1 MAPTVVEARISKVE
15 DPSVGS
21 DLPIAP
27 PLAPAAGPTIV
38 VEMEEARRA
47 VEPGVAVGKDPVGGD
62 QPIATSVGSGGHAD
76 YGRVRMHA
84 SGRAM
89 EVGVTKVKDRLGTA
103 STLSPVSTS
112 TSREIGA
119 VVIGAGPYGLAAAT
133 HLTNRDIEHRTFGN
147 TMGGWRDHM
156 PKGMFLKSTAG
167 DSSVGSPNEKTGIG
181 TWCETAGVE
190 PYDKDG
196 GETPIPI
203 ADFIEYGTW
212 FQEREVPELE
222 REQVVSVV
230 RSRSGFEVELASG
243 ERFPSPTV
251 IVAVGT
257 APFAYVPPELDP
269 GADWTSER
277 VSHSSN
283 HTDLSGFSGK
293 SVAVIG
299 RGQSALET
307 AVLLHE
313 AGAAVHLLVRSPEV
327 LWGGPPPPADPTLL
341 QKLKLP
347 PSQLGN
353 GWTHLFITRYTAAY
367 RLLPDRLR
375 LAGVQRIL
383 GPFGAWWLRDR
394 FDGIDLRLLTKVVGA
409 GPQADGVRL
418 NLDHQGTRSHLD
430 VDHVIAATGYRV
442 DLHSLNLLSDELVGS
457 IATLGGSPRLTA
469 GFESSVPGLFFS
481 GLAAASTFGPM
492 LRFVCG
498 SGFAGPKVAEGVVAR
513 LGAR

>member
-1 MAPTVVEARISKVE
+1 M
-15 DPSVGS
+15 
-21 DLPIAP
+21 
-27 PLAPAAGPTIV
+27 
-38 VEMEEARRA
+38 
-47 VEPGVAVGKDPVGGD
+47 
-62 QPIATSVGSGGHAD
+62 
-76 YGRVRMHA
+76 
-84 SGRAM
+84 
-89 EVGVTKVKDRLGTA
+89 
-103 STLSPVSTS
+103 
-112 TSREIGA
+112 
-119 VVIGAGPYGLAAAT
+119 VIGAGPYGLAAAA
-133 HLTNRDIEHRTFGN
+133 HLTNRGIEHRTFGN
-147 TMGGWRDHM
+147 PMGGWRDHM
-156 PKGMFLKSTAG
+156 PIGMFLKSTAR

-181 TWCETAGVE
+181 NWCETAGVE

-196 GETPIPI
+196 GEVPIPV
-203 ADFIEYGTW
+203 ADFIEYGRW

-222 REQVVSVV
+222 HEEVVSIV
-230 RSRSGFEVELASG
+230 RSSSGFEIELASG
-243 ERFPSPTV
+243 ERFPSATV

-257 APFAYVPPELDP
+257 APFAYVPPELRSPGP
-269 GADWTSER
+269 GADRTSER
-277 VSHSSN
+277 ISHSSD
-283 HTDLSGFSGK
+283 HPDLSGFSGR

-341 QKLKLP
+341 QKLRSP

-353 GWTHLFITRYTAAY
+353 GWTHLLITRYTAAY
-367 RLLPDRLR
+367 RRLPDRLR

-409 GPQADGVRL
+409 APQADGVRL
-418 NLDHQGTRSHLD
+418 NLDQQGTRSYLD

-442 DLHSLNLLSDELVGS
+442 DVHSLNLLSDELAGS

-469 GFESSVPGLFFS
+469 DFESSVPGLFFS
-481 GLAAASTFGPM
+481 GLASASTFGPM

-498 SGFAGPKVAEGVVAR
+498 SGFAGPTRGRGRGRPFRSPLKIGTTTT
-513 LGAR
+513 

>member
-1 MAPTVVEARISKVE
+1 VTTRIV
-15 DPSVGS
+15 S
-21 DLPIAP
+21 D
-27 PLAPAAGPTIV
+27 
-38 VEMEEARRA
+38 
-47 VEPGVAVGKDPVGGD
+47 
-62 QPIATSVGSGGHAD
+62 
-76 YGRVRMHA
+76 RV
-84 SGRAM
+84 
-89 EVGVTKVKDRLGTA
+89 GTA

-112 TSREIGA
+112 TSGEIGA
-119 VVIGAGPYGLAAAT
+119 AVIGAGPYGLAAAT
-133 HLTNRDIEHRTFGN
+133 HLSSRGVEHRTFGN
-147 TMGGWRDHM
+147 TMGGWVDHM

-181 TWCETAGVE
+181 TWCETAGIE

-203 ADFIEYGTW
+203 ADFIEYGRW

-222 REQVVSVV
+222 EDKVVSVV
-230 RSRSGFEVELASG
+230 RSNSGFEVELASG
-243 ERFPSPTV
+243 ERFPSATV
-251 IVAVGT
+251 VVAVGT
-257 APFAYVPPELDP
+257 APFAYVPPELRAQGA

-277 VSHSSN
+277 VSHSAD
-283 HTDLSGFSGK
+283 HTDLSKFSGK

-327 LWGGPPPPADPTLL
+327 LWGGPPRPPNPTRL
-341 QKLKLP
+341 QKLRTP
-347 PSQLGN
+347 PSQLGD

-367 RLLPDRLR
+367 RRLPDRLR
-375 LAGVQRIL
+375 LVGVQRIL

-394 FDGIDLRLLTKVVGA
+394 FNGIDLRLLTKVVGA

-418 NLDHQGTRSHLD
+418 NLDHQGTRSYLD

-442 DLHSLNLLSDELVGS
+442 DPRSLDLLSDELVGS
-457 IATLGGSPRLTA
+457 IATLEGSPRLTA
-469 GFESSVPGLFFS
+469 DFESSVPGLFFS
-481 GLAAASTFGPM
+481 GLAAAATFGPM

-498 SGFAGPKVAEGVVAR
+498 SGFAGPRVAEGVVAR
-513 LGAR
+513 LGAH